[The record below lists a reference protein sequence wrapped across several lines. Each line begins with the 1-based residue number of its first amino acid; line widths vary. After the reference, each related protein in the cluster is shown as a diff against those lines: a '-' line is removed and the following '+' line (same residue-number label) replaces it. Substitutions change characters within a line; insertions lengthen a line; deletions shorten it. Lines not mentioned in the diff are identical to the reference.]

1 MKQNI
6 VSKKNLNA
14 IIDCYNKNI
23 ELGRYG
29 FAEAIEMISNYTEGA
44 EKITNKQRPDII
56 DKLQGFLTYGMKNSI
71 NQISNNPKYMWGSN
85 GKTLVELAA
94 Q

>member
-1 MKQNI
+1 MKQNF
-6 VSKKNLNA
+6 VSKENLNA

-29 FAEAIEMISNYTEGA
+29 FAEAIEMISTYTKGA
-44 EKITNKQRPDII
+44 EKITDEQRPDII
-56 DKLQGFLTYGMKNSI
+56 EKLQGFLTYDMKNSI
-71 NQISNNPKYMWGSN
+71 NQIANNPNHLWGSN
-85 GKTLVELAA
+85 GKTLIELAA